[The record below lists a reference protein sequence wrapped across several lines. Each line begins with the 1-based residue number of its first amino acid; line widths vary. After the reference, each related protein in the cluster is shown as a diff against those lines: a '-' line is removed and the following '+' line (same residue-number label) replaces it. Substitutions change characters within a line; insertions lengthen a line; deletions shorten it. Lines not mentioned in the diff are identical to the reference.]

1 MNNLLKIDFLNRK
14 NPSSLLGLA
23 LDGSRLEGVVLK
35 RSNGSLNVQQ
45 RFSATLSL
53 DLLTND
59 AELVGREILNQLE
72 AAGVRE
78 RRCVVAV
85 PLKWALA
92 AHTKIPEV
100 PEADVPGFLQIE
112 AERGF
117 PTDVTTLQMATSRLV
132 SPAGEKHATFIGIPN
147 AHVERLEQVLRA
159 AKLKPLSFSLGITAL
174 QPAVAGEPGGVL
186 ALVIGE
192 DQLGLQIT
200 SGGGVAALRALED
213 ALETDDDG
221 RVLNAD
227 RLVREARITLG
238 QLPADVRDSIKCIRI
253 FGKREQAQKLA
264 DEIRP
269 RLETGG
275 VKIEL
280 VSTYPA
286 NEFSK
291 TIPVDTN
298 VSAAFSLAARQL
310 IGRNDPFEFLPPK
323 ISAWRQA
330 TLKYTTGRLRT
341 AGLAAAAVLVI
352 VGGLFGYQYWR
363 LSQLQTQWAE
373 MKPKVDELK
382 SVEQQITQY
391 RPWFDNSFHYLSIML
406 DITSAFPDNGSVT
419 AKTLEIRDWNIVNC
433 SGNAQS
439 QTAFLETVHKLGA
452 VKGVSDLLPQVRG
465 RSPMQFTFD
474 FKINE
479 KGVSENR

>member
-1 MNNLLKIDFLNRK
+1 MNNLIKIDFLNRK
-14 NPSSLLGLA
+14 NPSALLGLA
-23 LDGSRLEGVVLK
+23 LDGNRLEGVVLR
-35 RSNGSLNVQQ
+35 RSNGSLQVQQ
-45 RFSATLSL
+45 RFAATLSL

-92 AHTKIPEV
+92 AHTEIPDL
-100 PEADVPGFLQIE
+100 PEADVASFLQIE

-117 PTDVTTLQMATSRLV
+117 PTDGATLQVANSRLV

-174 QPAVAGEPGGVL
+174 QPAPAGEPGGVL

-192 DQLGLQIT
+192 DHLGLQIT
-200 SGGGVAALRALED
+200 CGGGVAALRALEG
-213 ALETDDDG
+213 ALETEGGG

-227 RLVREARITLG
+227 LLVREARITLG

-253 FGKREQAQKLA
+253 FGRREQALRLA

-280 VSTYPA
+280 VPTY
-286 NEFSK
+286 
-291 TIPVDTN
+291 
-298 VSAAFSLAARQL
+298 
-310 IGRNDPFEFLPPK
+310 
-323 ISAWRQA
+323 
-330 TLKYTTGRLRT
+330 
-341 AGLAAAAVLVI
+341 
-352 VGGLFGYQYWR
+352 
-363 LSQLQTQWAE
+363 
-373 MKPKVDELK
+373 
-382 SVEQQITQY
+382 
-391 RPWFDNSFHYLSIML
+391 
-406 DITSAFPDNGSVT
+406 
-419 AKTLEIRDWNIVNC
+419 
-433 SGNAQS
+433 
-439 QTAFLETVHKLGA
+439 
-452 VKGVSDLLPQVRG
+452 
-465 RSPMQFTFD
+465 
-474 FKINE
+474 
-479 KGVSENR
+479 